1 MRSES
6 RQRESRQRGDRYE
19 NGTNESSQESGLDC
33 EGGFYRWISSR
44 LGKSVP
50 KRFTALARQGRPS
63 WGVTDAQGRYTME
76 YTDKKGVEIA
86 QHKVYVTF
94 SPQDIQVKMDLEF
107 GKYKVPP
114 EIKEILKKYGDPE
127 TTPLTYDVQESQT
140 IDLALD

>member
-1 MRSES
+1 M
-6 RQRESRQRGDRYE
+6 
-19 NGTNESSQESGLDC
+19 
-33 EGGFYRWISSR
+33 
-44 LGKSVP
+44 
-50 KRFTALARQGRPS
+50 TALLLNRGCITFSIMLGVTCLAGCGGAEHPLAQVKGTVTRDGKPMEHIMVHFLPNQGRPS

-76 YTDKKGVEIA
+76 YTDRKGVEIA